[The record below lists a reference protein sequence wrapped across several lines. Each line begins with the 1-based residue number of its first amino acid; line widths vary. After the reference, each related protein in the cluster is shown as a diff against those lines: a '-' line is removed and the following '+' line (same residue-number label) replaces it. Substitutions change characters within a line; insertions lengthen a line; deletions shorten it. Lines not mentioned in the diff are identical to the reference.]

1 MRTEKP
7 LQHEPTN
14 RTRCSFEDL
23 PRRLFLDSSTLQRL
37 ESYGEYIYD
46 GGSIEEHDRIW
57 SIPCGF
63 DNIEALRQIM
73 FVGQRACFELV
84 LSTNSFREV
93 EDSGRVSYLSRAY
106 EVLGY
111 WQGLLRNYAEH
122 GVAPFSGRGEKLAQ
136 KLETPAFGYL
146 STKDAL
152 LIRDALLLECD
163 AFITMDNKLA
173 KNSGHIER
181 ELGLKILSPSDY
193 WELLVPWAALYV

>member
-1 MRTEKP
+1 MQCK
-7 LQHEPTN
+7 PTN
-14 RTRCSFEDL
+14 LTRCSFDEL

-57 SIPCGF
+57 TIPYGF

-73 FVGQRACFELV
+73 LVGLRACFELV
-84 LSTNSFREV
+84 LSTSSFREV
-93 EDSGRVSYLSRAY
+93 EDSGRVSYLTWAY

-111 WQGLLRNYAEH
+111 WHGLLRNYKEH

-136 KLETPAFGYL
+136 KLRTPAFGYL

-152 LIRDALLLECD
+152 LVRDALLLECD
-163 AFITMDNKLA
+163 AFITMDRKLA
-173 KNSGHIER
+173 KNRGHLEK
-181 ELGLKILSPSDY
+181 EVGLK
-193 WELLVPWAALYV
+193 LLKGVKSMFCGWQLH